1 MTRRKQNRELED
13 KIGLYATSEDFCR
26 LFADNVDSLYQ
37 LAFLLTGDH
46 ETAQQCF
53 VTGVEDSV
61 HGNNVFKEWA
71 HSWAKRT
78 IVQLAIRALQPK
90 PFDPDAVEDTA
101 ARRDLNGVPDRHD
114 VIGRLLSLGDF
125 DRFVFVMSVL
135 ERYSE
140 HECALLL
147 GCTPPDVREARTRA
161 LQQIAVERPP
171 RTGEDS
177 FADEVASGAGSSHH
191 A

>member
-1 MTRRKQNRELED
+1 MTRRKRTRELED
-13 KIGLYATSEDFCR
+13 KTALYTTSEDFCR
-26 LFADNVDSLYQ
+26 LFADNVNSLCQ
-37 LAFLLTGDH
+37 LAFLLTGDQD
-46 ETAQQCF
+46 TAEKCF

-78 IVQLAIRALQPK
+78 IVKLAIRALQPK
-90 PFDPDAVEDTA
+90 PLNPYSIEDTA
-101 ARRDLNGVPDRHD
+101 AHGDPKSVPDRHD
-114 VIGRLLSLGDF
+114 VGGRLLSLGDF

-161 LQQIAVERPP
+161 LRQITVECLPQA
-171 RTGEDS
+171 EKHL
-177 FADEVASGAGSSHH
+177 FAEVAGAAGGLHH

>member
-13 KIGLYATSEDFCR
+13 KPALYATSEDFHR
-26 LFADNVDSLYQ
+26 LFAGNVDSLYQ
-37 LAFLLTGDH
+37 LAFVLPGDH
-46 ETAQQCF
+46 DTAEQCF
-53 VTGVEDSV
+53 VAGVEDSV

-90 PFDPDAVEDTA
+90 PFDPDSAEDTA
-101 ARRDLNGVPDRHD
+101 THGDLRGVPARHD
-114 VIGRLLSLGDF
+114 VIGRLLCLGNF
-125 DRFVFVMSVL
+125 DRFVMSVL

-147 GCTPPDVREARTRA
+147 GCTPSDVREARTRA
-161 LQQIAVERPP
+161 LQQITVERPH
-171 RTGEDS
+171 RTETEKDLFS
-177 FADEVASGAGSSHH
+177 DEVASGAAGSHH

>member
-1 MTRRKQNRELED
+1 LTRRKQNRELED
-13 KIGLYATSEDFCR
+13 KTALYATSGDFCR
-26 LFADNVDSLYQ
+26 LFADKVDSLYQ
-37 LAFLLTGDH
+37 LAFLLTGNHD
-46 ETAQQCF
+46 TAEQCF

-78 IVQLAIRALQPK
+78 IVQLAIRALQPR
-90 PFDPDAVEDTA
+90 PFDPDSVEDTITHG
-101 ARRDLNGVPDRHD
+101 DVKGVPDRHD
-114 VIGRLLSLGDF
+114 VIGRLLSLDDF
-125 DRFVFVMSVL
+125 DRVVFVMSVL

-161 LQQIAVERPP
+161 LQQITVERPS
-171 RTGEDS
+171 RTGEGL
-177 FADEVASGAGSSHH
+177 FAGEVACGAGGSRH

>member
-1 MTRRKQNRELED
+1 MTCRKQNRESEA
-13 KIGLYATSEDFCR
+13 LYATSEDFSR
-26 LFADNVDSLYQ
+26 LFADNVESLYQ
-37 LAFLLTGDH
+37 LAFLLTRDH
-46 ETAQQCF
+46 DTAEQCF

-61 HGNNVFKEWA
+61 HGSNVFKEWA

-90 PFDPDAVEDTA
+90 PFDPDSVEDTA
-101 ARRDLNGVPDRHD
+101 APGDLKRVPDRHD
-114 VIGRLLSLGDF
+114 VIGRLLSLSDF

-161 LQQIAVERPP
+161 LQQITVERPP
-171 RTGEDS
+171 RTEGDS
-177 FADEVASGAGSSHH
+177 FADEVATGAGGSHH
-191 A
+191 D

>member
-1 MTRRKQNRELED
+1 LTRRKQNPKRED
-13 KIGLYATSEDFCR
+13 TVALYATSADFER

-46 ETAQQCF
+46 KLAEQCF
-53 VTGVEDSV
+53 VAGVDDSV
-61 HGNNVFKEWA
+61 HGNNVFREWA

-78 IVQLAIRALQPK
+78 IIQLAIRALQPK
-90 PFDPDAVEDTA
+90 PSEPDSTEDLDTLGGL
-101 ARRDLNGVPDRHD
+101 RSIPDRHD
-114 VIGRLLSLGDF
+114 VVDKLLSLDAF
-125 DRFVFVMSVL
+125 DRFIFVMSVL

-161 LQQIAVERPP
+161 LQQMTVGCPP
-171 RTGEDS
+171 RTENDPFS
-177 FADEVASGAGSSHH
+177 AEVASGAGGSHH
-191 A
+191 D

>member
-1 MTRRKQNRELED
+1 LTRRKQNRELDD
-13 KIGLYATSEDFCR
+13 KAVLYATSEDFRR
-26 LFADNVDSLYQ
+26 LFADNLDSLYQ
-37 LAFLLTGDH
+37 LAFLLTRDH
-46 ETAQQCF
+46 DTAEQCF

-78 IVQLAIRALQPK
+78 IVQLAIRVLQPK
-90 PFDPDAVEDTA
+90 PFDPDSVEDTPA
-101 ARRDLNGVPDRHD
+101 HGDLKGVPDRHD

-125 DRFVFVMSVL
+125 DRFVFVMSML

-161 LQQIAVERPP
+161 LQQITVERPP
-171 RTGEDS
+171 RTEQDL
-177 FADEVASGAGSSHH
+177 FADEVASGAGGSHH

>member
-1 MTRRKQNRELED
+1 LTRREQNRELED
-13 KIGLYATSEDFCR
+13 KTALYATSEDFCH

-46 ETAQQCF
+46 DIAQQCF

-78 IVQLAIRALQPK
+78 IIQLAIRALQPK
-90 PFDPDAVEDTA
+90 PFDPNSVEGATA
-101 ARRDLNGVPDRHD
+101 DRVQGVPDRHD
-114 VIGRLLSLGDF
+114 AIGRLLSLGDF
-125 DRFVFVMSVL
+125 DRFVFVMSVF

-147 GCTPPDVREARTRA
+147 GCTAQDVREAQTRA
-161 LQQIAVERPP
+161 LQQISAERPS
-171 RTGEDS
+171 RTEDHL
-177 FADEVASGAGSSHH
+177 FADEVASVVAGAHH
-191 A
+191 D